1 MVQWV
6 KAMGHNCGA
15 GSIPVWGISTC
26 HKYNNKKKK
35 KNEEEKNYEI
45 ILIFSNDI

>member
-35 KNEEEKNYEI
+35 MKRRKIMRSY
-45 ILIFSNDI
+45 